1 MIGLMTMN
9 RKLIINELDRHFINP
24 KCELEYTK
32 DYELLL
38 SVMLSAQTTD
48 KSVNAATRE
57 LYKKYDTLEKLSTL
71 SEDEISS
78 YISRIGFHN
87 VKSKN
92 FKKIVSILK
101 DIGYVPND
109 RKFLESLPGVGR
121 KTASVVLGQL
131 FDVPSFAVDTHV
143 FRLAHRFGIT
153 NSKDDVLSTEKKLK
167 KYFKESEYNRVNS
180 QMVLFGR
187 YICTS
192 KKPKCELCNLKN
204 ICKEK
209 TFNSLTTT
217 LKNDINSE

>member
-71 SEDEISS
+71 SENEISS
-78 YISRIGFHN
+78 YISRIVFHN

-109 RKFLESLPGVGR
+109 REFLESLPGVGR
-121 KTASVVLGQL
+121 KTASVVLGEL

-209 TFNSLTTT
+209 KHS
-217 LKNDINSE
+217 IV

>member
-9 RKLIINELDRHFINP
+9 RKLIINELDRYFINP

-71 SEDEISS
+71 SENEISS

-109 RKFLESLPGVGR
+109 REFLESLPGVGR
-121 KTASVVLGQL
+121 KTASVVLGEL

-209 TFNSLTTT
+209 
-217 LKNDINSE
+217 DIQ

>member
-9 RKLIINELDRHFINP
+9 RKLIVNELDRHFINP

-71 SEDEISS
+71 SENEISS

-109 RKFLESLPGVGR
+109 REFLESLPGVGR
-121 KTASVVLGQL
+121 KTASVVLGEL

-143 FRLAHRFGIT
+143 FRVAHRFGIT

-209 TFNSLTTT
+209 N
-217 LKNDINSE
+217 IQ

>member
-9 RKLIINELDRHFINP
+9 RKLIVNELDRHFINP

-71 SEDEISS
+71 SENEISS

-109 RKFLESLPGVGR
+109 REFLESLPGVGR
-121 KTASVVLGQL
+121 KTASVVLGEL

-209 TFNSLTTT
+209 KHS
-217 LKNDINSE
+217 IV

>member
-71 SEDEISS
+71 SENEISS

-109 RKFLESLPGVGR
+109 REFLESLPGVGR
-121 KTASVVLGQL
+121 KTASVVLGEL
-131 FDVPSFAVDTHV
+131 FDIPSFAVDTHV
-143 FRLAHRFGIT
+143 FRVAHRFGIT

-204 ICKEK
+204 ICKKK

-217 LKNDINSE
+217 LKNNINSE